1 MVLQA
6 NGPKKQ
12 AGVAI
17 LIFKITHF
25 KPKLIRRDRE
35 GHCIVIKEKV
45 HQEDIAT
52 FKSYAPN
59 TRFTQVHKRNTAR
72 A

>member
-25 KPKLIRRDRE
+25 KPKLIRRDKE
-35 GHCIVIKEKV
+35 YYIFIKGEI
-45 HQEDIAT
+45 HQED
-52 FKSYAPN
+52 N
-59 TRFTQVHKRNTAR
+59 TILNICVLTHKGTQVHKRNIIVA
-72 A
+72 